1 MIINC
6 ASIIFIEIYF
16 QWTHFPLHD
25 YDRYVPPALNL
36 SRLFNDEN
44 QQLSQETPIASDDNV
59 TMPLTYYQIQI
70 FHNQSY
76 TLIVIFQVWFALV
89 EDPDDVDDIID
100 LESGLPVIDCYENE

>member
-1 MIINC
+1 MIINF

-16 QWTHFPLHD
+16 QWTNFPLHD
-25 YDRYVPPALNL
+25 FDQYVPPALEL
-36 SRLFNDEN
+36 SRLFNEEN
-44 QQLSQETPIASDDNV
+44 QETPIASDDNV

-100 LESGLPVIDCYENE
+100 LESGLPVIDCQD